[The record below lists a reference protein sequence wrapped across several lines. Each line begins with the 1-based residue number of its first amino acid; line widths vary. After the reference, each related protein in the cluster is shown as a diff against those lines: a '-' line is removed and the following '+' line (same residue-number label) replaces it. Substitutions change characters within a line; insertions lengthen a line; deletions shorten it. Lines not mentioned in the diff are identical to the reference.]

1 MADEKRKIKEYF
13 DGVQPSED
21 FTRRLLELEQR
32 ERAPEAAPRPIP
44 LRRRWAL
51 AAIAAVMVLV
61 SLAARSDAMTAL
73 VALIAAAYL
82 GLLILLLRRVSF
94 GKKKKS

>member
-1 MADEKRKIKEYF
+1 MGIIL
-13 DGVQPSED
+13 G
-21 FTRRLLELEQR
+21 
-32 ERAPEAAPRPIP
+32 APV
-44 LRRRWAL
+44 L
-51 AAIAAVMVLV
+51 VLV